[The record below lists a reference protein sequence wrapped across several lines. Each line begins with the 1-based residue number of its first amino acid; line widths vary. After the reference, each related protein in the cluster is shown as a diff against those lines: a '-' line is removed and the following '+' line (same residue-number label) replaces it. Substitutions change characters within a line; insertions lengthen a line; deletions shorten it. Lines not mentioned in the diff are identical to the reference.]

1 MTEFT
6 DNIYRNLWF
15 NSETFDIINMT
26 NRNRISSGRNRL
38 NGGLVYQPQSIDYQ
52 LCIATESGLEEKI
65 KH

>member
-1 MTEFT
+1 
-6 DNIYRNLWF
+6 
-15 NSETFDIINMT
+15 MT

-52 LCIATESGLEEKI
+52 LCIAAESGLEEKI